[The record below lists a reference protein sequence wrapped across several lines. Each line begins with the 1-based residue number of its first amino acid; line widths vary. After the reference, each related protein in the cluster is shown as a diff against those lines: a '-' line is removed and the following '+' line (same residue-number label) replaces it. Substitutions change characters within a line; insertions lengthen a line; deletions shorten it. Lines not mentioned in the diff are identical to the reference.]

1 MKAQHHIKSHI
12 TARQQGFSLIELL
25 VAMAIGLVV
34 TLAASSVLLNFEG
47 NKRKMTSVNDV
58 NQAGAYI
65 SYVLDRS
72 VRSAG
77 SGFASRGAQAYGC
90 SINASRSGTAILPAP
105 LALPAPFASLDRNF
119 RLAPLVIY
127 AGASEAGSD
136 VLAFMK
142 GSHGFG
148 ESPVLIIPGS
158 VSPTQ
163 LRTLNTL
170 GWRNNDMALVFQQGL
185 GCLIEQVGG
194 AGFAGSSSQILP
206 FSGTYYT
213 AAGTN
218 VALADFGGGGGDTY
232 VAALGNVVDNRPEFQ
247 VVGVGANNTLF
258 SYDLLRFEGAG
269 TTPQTIADGVVE
281 LRAVYGIDEN
291 DDGVRDGWAS
301 PSAAGWTSASLLNG
315 SATATNLLRSI
326 VAVRI
331 GLILRTSA
339 PDKEVVS
346 PTELK
351 LFSDLGGALEQTRT
365 LTADERLFRHRTVE
379 LTVPLRNVLTSNL
392 Y

>member
-1 MKAQHHIKSHI
+1 
-12 TARQQGFSLIELL
+12 
-25 VAMAIGLVV
+25 
-34 TLAASSVLLNFEG
+34 
-47 NKRKMTSVNDV
+47 
-58 NQAGAYI
+58 
-65 SYVLDRS
+65 
-72 VRSAG
+72 
-77 SGFASRGAQAYGC
+77 
-90 SINASRSGTAILPAP
+90 
-105 LALPAPFASLDRNF
+105 
-119 RLAPLVIY
+119 
-127 AGASEAGSD
+127 
-136 VLAFMK
+136 
-142 GSHGFG
+142 
-148 ESPVLIIPGS
+148 
-158 VSPTQ
+158 
-163 LRTLNTL
+163 
-170 GWRNNDMALVFQQGL
+170 
-185 GCLIEQVGG
+185 
-194 AGFAGSSSQILP
+194 
-206 FSGTYYT
+206 
-213 AAGTN
+213 
-218 VALADFGGGGGDTY
+218 
-232 VAALGNVVDNRPEFQ
+232 
-247 VVGVGANNTLF
+247 
-258 SYDLLRFEGAG
+258 
-269 TTPQTIADGVVE
+269 VVE